1 MVDSLILW
9 IESIVKPWGM
19 FGVFTGS
26 VLEEIIAPVPSL
38 FMQLSYGFLLY
49 ANTPTTT
56 ATVLKFFVTMPV
68 AAAIGVV
75 IGSLPYFLLSKYV
88 GTKFITRFGKYL
100 GLGKD
105 PNAKIQEF
113 LNKQTFDEKFLVFGR
128 LIPMVPS
135 IIIAILPGFF
145 GVSVRNYVIFSFIGA
160 YIRCAALGFVG
171 WQLGRSYLVYIERIQ
186 ETQNIWG
193 PIILIILLLI
203 VLFYFRRKSKA
214 VDAKKISNSKLP

>member
-1 MVDSLILW
+1 MIESIILW

-19 FGVFTGS
+19 LGVFIGS
-26 VLEEIIAPVPSL
+26 TLEEIIAPIPSL
-38 FMQLSYGFLLY
+38 FMQLTYGFLLY
-49 ANTPTTT
+49 VNTPTTT
-56 ATVLKFFVTMPV
+56 ATVVKFFLTMPV
-68 AAAIGVV
+68 FAALGVV
-75 IGSLPYFLLSKYV
+75 VGSLPYFLLSKYV
-88 GTKFITRFGKYL
+88 GVRFINRFGRYL
-100 GLGKD
+100 GLGRD

-145 GVSVRNYVIFSFIGA
+145 GVSVRNYIIFSFIGA

-186 ETQNIWG
+186 ATQSLWG
-193 PIILIILLLI
+193 PVVLFTLLLF
-203 VLFYFRRKSKA
+203 VLIYLNRKSKKA
-214 VDAKKISNSKLP
+214 QTKV

>member
-1 MVDSLILW
+1 MVDTLILW

-19 FGVFTGS
+19 LGVFVGS
-26 VLEEIIAPVPSL
+26 VLEEVIAPIPSL

-56 ATVLKFFVTMPV
+56 ETVLKFFVTMPV

-75 IGSLPYFLLSKYV
+75 VGSLPYFLLSKYV
-88 GTKFITRFGKYL
+88 GTRFITKFGRYL
-100 GLGKD
+100 GLGRD

-113 LNKQTFDEKFLVFGR
+113 LDKQTFDEKFLVFGR

-145 GVSVRNYVIFSFIGA
+145 GVSVRNYMIFSFIGA
-160 YIRCAALGFVG
+160 YIRCAVLGFIG
-171 WQLGRSYLVYIERIQ
+171 WQLGRSYLVYVDKIQ
-186 ETQNIWG
+186 STKNIWG
-193 PIILIILLLI
+193 PIILVTLLLI
-203 VLFYFRRKSKA
+203 VLFYFRRKA
-214 VDAKKISNSKLP
+214 RLIEAKNNSL